1 MEERGN
7 RVDEKS
13 AVEKVFCRPGE
24 MMETWSRVEAVERS
38 RRFKKYLREKNQ
50 QEMVTDILNENGEK

>member
-1 MEERGN
+1 M
-7 RVDEKS
+7 DEKS